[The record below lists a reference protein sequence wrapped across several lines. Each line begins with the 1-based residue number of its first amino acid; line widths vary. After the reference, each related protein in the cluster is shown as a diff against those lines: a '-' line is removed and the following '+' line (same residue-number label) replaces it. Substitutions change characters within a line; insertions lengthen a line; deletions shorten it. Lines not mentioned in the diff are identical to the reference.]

1 MSALKDALRKKFA
14 TPIDAMK
21 ALGLDEAL
29 LNQENTMSKPT
40 RFAALMLSSTAARI
54 APLLAMDAKVT
65 LPTSLF
71 AGVTP
76 KNVKDAKAGILA
88 GVRTAI
94 DGKLRSGVALDATM
108 KGLAKAID
116 TFEEIEEEVEA
127 KDLDAVAEI
136 APEEVAA
143 TAPPTTFDAEPLKAF
158 LRERGMGEDDINKAC
173 ELMPK
178 AAVAADEDDDEGE
191 KKDGKDMVSKQAMD
205 EAIKAA
211 TAAARK
217 TEQRIRAAL
226 VDVKPWVGDLSAS
239 LAFDSAA
246 DVHRQALKMLN
257 VDGHATMHDDALL
270 PVLRSQP
277 KPGAAKPE
285 RAAAPIAMDAS
296 VLDRATKLAP
306 GLSNIQTVV

>member
-29 LNQENTMSKPT
+29 LNQENDMSKPT

-76 KNVKDAKAGILA
+76 KNVKDAKTGILA

-116 TFEEIEEEVEA
+116 TFEEIEKEVDA
-127 KDLDAVAEI
+127 KDLDAVAEV

-143 TAPPTTFDAEPLKAF
+143 TAPPSTFDAEPLKAF
-158 LRERGMGEDDINKAC
+158 LRERGMGEDDVAKAC
-173 ELMPK
+173 ELMPR
-178 AAVAADEDDDEGE
+178 AAVAADEDDE
-191 KKDGKDMVSKQAMD
+191 KKDEKDMVSKQAMD

-211 TAAARK
+211 TTAARK

-226 VDVKPWVGDLSAS
+226 VDVKPWVGDLPAS

-277 KPGAAKPE
+277 KPGAAKSE
-285 RAAAPIAMDAS
+285 RGAAPIAMDAS
-296 VLDRATKLAP
+296 VLDKATKLAP
-306 GLSNIQTVV
+306 GLSNIQTVA